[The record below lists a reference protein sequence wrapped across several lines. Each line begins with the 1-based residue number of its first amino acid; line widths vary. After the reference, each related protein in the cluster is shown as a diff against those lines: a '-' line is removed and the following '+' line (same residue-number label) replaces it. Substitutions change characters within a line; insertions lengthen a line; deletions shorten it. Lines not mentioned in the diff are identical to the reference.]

1 MSDTLAFE
9 NRKNKER
16 IFMQTI
22 ISLLLSTVAVM
33 VTAYILPG
41 VHVASFFTALVV
53 AVVIGIVNS
62 LILPFLLLITLPI
75 NILTLGL
82 LTFVI
87 IGFLVLGVSAIVPGF
102 TVDGFWW
109 ALVFAIVLAIINS
122 FIHAVV

>member
-1 MSDTLAFE
+1 
-9 NRKNKER
+9 
-16 IFMQTI
+16 MQTI
-22 ISLLLSTVAVM
+22 ISLVLSTIAVM

-41 VHVASFFTALVV
+41 VHVESFFTALVV

-102 TVDGFWW
+102 KVDGFWW
-109 ALVFAIVLAIINS
+109 ALAFALILALINS
-122 FIHAVV
+122 FIHKIAKD